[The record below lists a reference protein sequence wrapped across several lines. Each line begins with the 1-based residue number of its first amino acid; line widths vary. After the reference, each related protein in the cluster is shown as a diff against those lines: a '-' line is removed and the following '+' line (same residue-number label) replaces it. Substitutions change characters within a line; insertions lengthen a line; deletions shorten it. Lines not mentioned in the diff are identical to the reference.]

1 MESQGDGSQPV
12 TMMLHGNGPGGHRC
26 DAVPSAT
33 GPESSSSG
41 SAGTRPRVCAWRRAH
56 ERDYVSAVLEFYVWL
71 PGTAAVTSRHDRRC
85 ARMLFARG
93 VPVELAKSAMV
104 VAIARRTFRT
114 GQPLPRVRALHFF
127 VPVIEELAE
136 SPCEPGYVEYLELR
150 LRPLAAEK
158 AAGSA
163 SAVRLVSTEQ

>member
-1 MESQGDGSQPV
+1 MQRRGDGSQSV
-12 TMMLHGNGPGGHRC
+12 TMSLHGNGPGGHAC
-26 DAVPSAT
+26 DDAPFAADA
-33 GPESSSSG
+33 ESSCSG
-41 SAGTRPRVCAWRRAH
+41 SAGTRPPVCAGH
-56 ERDYVSAVLEFYVWL
+56 TQERDYVSAVLEFYLWL

-93 VPVELAKSAMV
+93 VPVELVKSAMA

-114 GQPLPRVRALHFF
+114 GRPLPRVRALHFF
-127 VPVIEELAE
+127 VPVIDELVE
-136 SPCEPGYVEYLELR
+136 SPCEPGYVEYLRQR

-163 SAVRLVSTEQ
+163 SAVKKVSAQE